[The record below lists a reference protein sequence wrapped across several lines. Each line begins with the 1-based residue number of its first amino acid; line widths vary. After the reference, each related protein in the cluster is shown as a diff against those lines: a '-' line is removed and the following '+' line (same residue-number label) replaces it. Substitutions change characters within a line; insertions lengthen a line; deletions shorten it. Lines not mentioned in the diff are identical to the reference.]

1 MVNKKEQNAVATKKP
16 VLPRNQD
23 PISLKS
29 ETSNQNGREGGS
41 PKFKPQ
47 YNARIMESWD
57 KQGEFRPCTN
67 DRDEV
72 DKYSK

>member
-16 VLPRNQD
+16 ELPKNRD

-29 ETSNQNGREGGS
+29 ETSNQNERVGGS

-47 YNARIMESWD
+47 YKARTRKSKD